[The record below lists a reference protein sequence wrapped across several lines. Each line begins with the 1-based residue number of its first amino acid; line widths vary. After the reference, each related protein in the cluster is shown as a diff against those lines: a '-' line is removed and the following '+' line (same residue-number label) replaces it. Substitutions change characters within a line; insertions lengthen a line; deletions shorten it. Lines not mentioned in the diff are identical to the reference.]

1 MTASPRR
8 RELMSIAAAAFA
20 EHGFLS
26 TTMDD
31 IGQRAGVSGP
41 ALYHHFASK
50 EALLGEMLVDVSERL
65 LIGAQRIRDA
75 AASDALRQLVAAH
88 CAFAVAEPSLITV
101 QFRDL
106 VNASPEARHTVRKTQ
121 GRYVRVW
128 IEVLQTTRPD
138 LDRRRATAAVLAVLG
153 LMNSTPFSGGL
164 GRAPLTKLLE
174 QMSMAGLA
182 AFIDD
187 R

>member
-1 MTASPRR
+1 
-8 RELMSIAAAAFA
+8 MSIAAAAFA
-20 EHGFLS
+20 EQGFSS

-65 LIGAQRIRDA
+65 LNGAQLIRDSGA
-75 AASDALRQLVAAH
+75 ADALRCLVAAH

-106 VNASPEARHTVRKTQ
+106 VNASAEDRDTVRKTQ
-121 GRYVRVW
+121 SRYVRVW
-128 IEVLQTTRPD
+128 VEVLQAVRPE
-138 LDRRRATAAVLAVLG
+138 LDRRRAAAAVLAVLG
-153 LMNSTPFSGGL
+153 LMNSTPFSGSL
-164 GRAPLTKLLE
+164 GRVPLTQLLE
-174 QMSMAGLA
+174 QMSMAGLT
-182 AFIDD
+182 AFIDGD
-187 R
+187 